1 MRMRASLVAIV
12 AAVTMSG
19 CEQTGGQ
26 IGGGPSGPKS
36 IEEVEMLR
44 TDATN
49 YDRAGPIN
57 VRFTNRLN
65 VTVSHSLCRS
75 RLERRNNE
83 GDWVGARSSLAD
95 ACTGDERMLRPGQSV
110 TYSLQVD
117 RGTAGTYRVAT
128 DLGQMGGISRVLAI
142 SNPFTVTR
150 QD

>member
-12 AAVTMSG
+12 AAVTMAG
-19 CEQTGGQ
+19 CEQPGPQ

-44 TDATN
+44 TDRPS
-49 YDRAGPIN
+49 YDRGGPVT

-65 VTVSHSLCRS
+65 LTVTHSLCRS

-83 GDWVGARSSLAD
+83 GDWVGARSSLSD
-95 ACTGDERMLRPGQSV
+95 MCTAEERTLRPGQSV
-110 TYSLQVD
+110 TYSFRMEGQS
-117 RGTAGTYRVAT
+117 GTYRVLT
-128 DLGQMGGISRVLAI
+128 DLGQMGGISRVVAI
-142 SNPFTVTR
+142 SNLFTLTR